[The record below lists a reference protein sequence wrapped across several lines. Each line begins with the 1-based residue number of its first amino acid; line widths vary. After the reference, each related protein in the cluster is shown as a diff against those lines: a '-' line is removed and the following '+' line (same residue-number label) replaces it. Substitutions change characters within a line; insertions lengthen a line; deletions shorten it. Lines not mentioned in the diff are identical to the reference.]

1 MPPSTGQTPPGSSQS
16 QGPREVAPTPAPR
29 ASVRN
34 PGGGLHSLPHSL
46 PLVFLTG
53 FPSVSCSRLRARCG
67 ERLAQ
72 EGVPCARHTQRC
84 MPMNESAGG
93 LWTQGRLEAGREGRP
108 ALRVVHPTYRD
119 ARPGAAAGA
128 APVETAW
135 RRQWKSRADAGQGW
149 CGTGVKAAH
158 SARGRVPP
166 PQHPLTLT
174 HGAGPACPSLER

>member
-1 MPPSTGQTPPGSSQS
+1 MPPSTGQMPPGSSWS

-34 PGGGLHSLPHSL
+34 PGGGLRSLPHGL

-174 HGAGPACPSLER
+174 QGAGPACPSLER